1 MASNE
6 KPVDNLTKNQSLV
19 LAELHAAHSPVTA
32 YALLD
37 KLRPEGFRAPLQ
49 VYRALD
55 RLLAL
60 GHIHKLESINAYMAC
75 AHEHGDGHHHGV
87 AGFAICDQ
95 CGQVSEF
102 ADSTIENRLEAW
114 AKSNGFHAEK
124 SAIELHGQCAACA
137 NADVS

>member
-1 MASNE
+1 MALHE
-6 KPVDNLTKNQSLV
+6 KPPETLTRNQSLV
-19 LAELHAAHSPVTA
+19 LVELQAAHAPVTA

-37 KLRPEGFRAPLQ
+37 KLRPQGFKAPLQ

-55 RLLAL
+55 RLMAL

-75 AHEHGDGHHHGV
+75 AHGDGEGHHHGV

-102 ADSTIENRLEAW
+102 ADSAIEHRLEAW
-114 AKSNGFHAEK
+114 ARSNGFHAQK

-137 NADVS
+137 LGEG

>member
-1 MASNE
+1 MASPD
-6 KPVDNLTKNQSLV
+6 KPAETLTKNQSLV
-19 LAELHAAHSPVTA
+19 LAELQAAHAPVTA

-37 KLRPEGFRAPLQ
+37 KLRPQGFRAPLQ

-55 RLLAL
+55 RLMAL
-60 GHIHKLESINAYMAC
+60 GHIHKLESINAFMAC
-75 AHEHGDGHHHGV
+75 AHGHGEGHHHGV

-102 ADSTIENRLEAW
+102 ADSAIEHRLGEW

-124 SAIELHGQCAACA
+124 SAIELHGQCAACTQA
-137 NADVS
+137 AG